1 MINVISIVSNLII
14 ILAVSAGIAYLI
26 MRWTFSEKRHAKL
39 LYRYTDINVTVNSG
53 AIVLLSL
60 GLAFVFGDISAVRSR
75 AKLAVLQEADA
86 IRTIGRMSLTL
97 DPTIGGPLMK
107 SAREYTKAVLE
118 KEWPQLALGTP
129 DEIRN
134 GQHSALAPL
143 TVMSDIIYLPAN
155 LSKIPNASSMQLSNL
170 ITRIREQR
178 LLRIDTSSHNIG
190 MRSALLGAITILASC
205 VIVSLVNIHRRGAQL
220 LSNFVLFAMTA
231 SAFYLA
237 FITQNPFSGPDFLS
251 PAPIQEA
258 FDRLNNMR
266 LTLVK

>member
-1 MINVISIVSNLII
+1 MMNIASMIVNLTII
-14 ILAVSAGIAYLI
+14 FAVSAGIAYLI

-39 LYRYTDINVTVNSG
+39 VHRYTDINVTVNSG

-60 GLAFVFGDISAVRSR
+60 GLAFVFGDISGVRSR
-75 AKLAVLQEADA
+75 AKLAILQEADA

-97 DPTIGGPLMK
+97 DPSIGAPLMK

-143 TVMSDIIYLPAN
+143 TVMSDIVYVPSN
-155 LSKIPNASSMQLSNL
+155 LSKMPNASSAQLTSL

-178 LLRIDTSSHNIG
+178 LLRIDASSHSIG
-190 MRSALLGAITILASC
+190 LRSALLAAITTLASC
-205 VIVSLVNIHRRGAQL
+205 VIVSLVNLHRRGAQFISNFILFALTASVFYLAVISQNPFAGPDL
-220 LSNFVLFAMTA
+220 LSN
-231 SAFYLA
+231 
-237 FITQNPFSGPDFLS
+237 G
-251 PAPIQEA
+251 PIQEA